1 MRNIQ
6 LLNKYLLGLYHVLSH
21 MRTKLSGFR
30 LMAQCVACLITVL
43 KFSLRQPMYYCS
55 WPLGC
60 LISILSILSILLC
73 PKHIVNHSASKT
85 TCLQSSQSNNHS
97 LSLPFFPMQSKD
109 LMSFLLFSL
118 FLIFISTSE
127 NTAGFAYKYTARIWF
142 TFSTL
147 STSFFQDTSFF
158 LRPNLCL
165 GTVTS
170 SLFQLLLH
178 HYLHSNY
185 NWFEHL

>member
-1 MRNIQ
+1 
-6 LLNKYLLGLYHVLSH
+6 
-21 MRTKLSGFR
+21 MRTKLSGFK

-60 LISILSILSILLC
+60 LMSLLSILSILLC

-109 LMSFLLFSL
+109 LMSFLLFSFFSYSL
-118 FLIFISTSE
+118 VHQKILLALPINIQQEFGLHFL
-127 NTAGFAYKYTARIWF
+127 
-142 TFSTL
+142 L
-147 STSFFQDTSFF
+147 
-158 LRPNLCL
+158 
-165 GTVTS
+165 
-170 SLFQLLLH
+170 
-178 HYLHSNY
+178 
-185 NWFEHL
+185 